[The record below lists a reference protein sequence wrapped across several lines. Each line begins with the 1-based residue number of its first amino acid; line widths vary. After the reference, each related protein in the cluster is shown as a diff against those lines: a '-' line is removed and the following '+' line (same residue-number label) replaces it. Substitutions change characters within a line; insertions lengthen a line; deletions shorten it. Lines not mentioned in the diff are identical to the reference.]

1 MMLSGENQCKNR
13 INGIQITSLTVTLAV
28 LIIWPAVV
36 NGGPFWFPDTSTYI
50 RSADAALY
58 TITGQ
63 ETAWSDKIS
72 TVMEP
77 ATKLRPDSAT
87 NPSRVVG
94 HAEKIVLTGRSIYY
108 GAVVFLPMQLIG
120 PWGAVL
126 VQALIAAFVLIFST
140 RIVMR
145 ASNFAI
151 RKTSTYRLRAYLPY
165 IALWIIALFTPLAYY
180 TSMLMPDIY
189 AGLFCLDMAVSI
201 LFWREMGRFERAI
214 GVALACGFATFHTTI
229 VLLAIVVSGVA
240 MVVADAKNTR
250 IRAALL
256 GVAVVSSAVIAN
268 ILFTTSVTKFAGQEP
283 MDPPFLTARITAAGP
298 GTDYLARY
306 CRSESPPF
314 AMCSHR
320 DKLPLDSDDFL
331 WGEEEDRS
339 LFKILPVAEQ
349 RRIAS
354 EDKRFYLAVLM
365 DDPAKVASSALM
377 NGTEVLSRFGLENFN
392 YPIATGTT
400 EPNKYPQSIWD
411 DISKS
416 RAAQQTMPVEMVQTG
431 TFILALVSLV
441 VFAFI
446 LIQSR
451 REAILVPP
459 KVARFAL
466 LICAAVFANALICGA
481 LSKPHSRYQARLIWL
496 LPLAAALTSAS
507 IRRRQGPNSTNPR
520 VHPLEGQR
528 ILGTVQ

>member
-1 MMLSGENQCKNR
+1 MIVGGKSQRKNR
-13 INGIQITSLTVTLAV
+13 INEIQITLLTITLAV
-28 LIIWPAVV
+28 LIIWPAVL

-50 RSADAALY
+50 RGADAAFY

-77 ATKLRPDSAT
+77 DTKQRPGSAT
-87 NPSRVVG
+87 NPSLVDG
-94 HAEKIVLTGRSIYY
+94 QAEKIVLTGRSIYY
-108 GAVVFLPMQLIG
+108 GAIVFLPMQLVG

-126 VQALIAAFVLIFST
+126 VQVLITAFVIIFST
-140 RIVMR
+140 LIVMR
-145 ASNFAI
+145 ASYFAI
-151 RKTSTYRLRAYLPY
+151 RKTSTYGLRALSPY
-165 IALWIIALFTPLAYY
+165 IALGIIALFTPLAYY
-180 TSMLMPDIY
+180 TNMLMPDIY
-189 AGLFCLDMAVSI
+189 AGLFCLVLAVSI
-201 LFWREMGRFERAI
+201 LFWREMSHFERAV
-214 GVALACGFATFHTTI
+214 GVALACAFATFHTTI
-229 VLLAIVVSGVA
+229 MLLAIVVSGVA
-240 MVVADAKNTR
+240 IVFANAKNAR

-268 ILFTTSVTKFAGQEP
+268 ILFTTSVTKFAGQKP
-283 MDPPFLTARITAAGP
+283 MNPPFLTARITAAGP

-331 WGEEEDRS
+331 WGEEENRS

-349 RRIAS
+349 RLIAS
-354 EDKRFYLAVLM
+354 EDKRFYLAVFM
-365 DDPAKVASSALM
+365 DDPVKVASLAVI
-377 NGTEVLSRFGLENFN
+377 NGAEVLSRFGLENFN
-392 YPIATGTT
+392 YPMAAGTT
-400 EPNKYPQSIWD
+400 APNKYPQSIWD

-416 RAAQQTMPVEMVQTG
+416 RAAQQTMPVEMVQTS
-431 TFILALVSLV
+431 TLILTLVSLA

-446 LIQSR
+446 LVQSR

-481 LSKPHSRYQARLIWL
+481 LSKPHSRYQARIIWL

-507 IRRRQGPNSTNPR
+507 IRRRQGPNSTDPR
-520 VHPLEGQR
+520 VHLLEAQR